1 MLASDFFTLPES
13 EIFDSFD
20 PGMAPWQWIPLIQSA
35 LATIEKP
42 PRTIRQKPPH
52 LHIGE
57 KVWIHPS
64 VKLPPYGSI
73 EGPAWIDEHCE
84 LRPGVFIRANVIAGP
99 GCVLGNSC
107 EFKNCLLGAEVQVP
121 HFNYV
126 GDSVLGH
133 QAHLG
138 AGAICSNLRFD
149 HGEVVVRAPDH
160 SHPTGLRK
168 LGALIGD
175 GAEAGCNVVLQPGT
189 LLGKGSAVS
198 PGVAFGGFL
207 GAREVVAWKPNY
219 RIIPR
224 R

>member
-1 MLASDFFTLPES
+1 MLASDFFTLPEK
-13 EIFDSFD
+13 EIFQSFD
-20 PGMAPWQWIPLIQSA
+20 PGMEPWEWIPLIRSTLAA
-35 LATIEKP
+35 LGQASNAVREKP
-42 PRTIRQKPPH
+42 AN

-57 KVWIHPS
+57 NVWIHPT
-64 VKLPPYGSI
+64 VKLPAYGCI
-73 EGPAWIDEHCE
+73 EGPAWIDEGCE
-84 LRPGVFIRANVIAGP
+84 LRPGVFVRANVIVGP
-99 GCVLGNSC
+99 HCVLGNSC
-107 EFKNCLLGAEVQVP
+107 EFKNCLLAEAVQVP

-126 GDSVLGH
+126 GDSILGRK
-133 QAHLG
+133 AHLG

-149 HGEVVVRAPDH
+149 HGEVVVRAPDR
-160 SHPTGLRK
+160 SYPTGLRK

-175 GAEAGCNVVLQPGT
+175 EAEAGCNVVLQPGT

-198 PGVAFGGFL
+198 PGIAFGGCL

>member
-13 EIFDSFD
+13 HIFHSFD
-20 PGMAPWQWIPLIQSA
+20 PGMAPWQWIPLIRSA
-35 LATIEKP
+35 LATIEEP
-42 PRTIRQKPPH
+42 PKTIREKPPH

-149 HGEVVVRAPDH
+149 HGEVVVRAPDR